1 MLCGPAATDGTGRK
15 DARVIVWCAHLVL
28 GYGMPMANTRSIFD
42 ILGPVMIGPSSSHTA
57 GAVRLGLLARAILG
71 TQPDDATI
79 TLHGS
84 FASTGT
90 GHGTDLALVAGLLG
104 MRQDDPGI
112 VDAFKRAE
120 SAGMTFTITTAD
132 LGDVHA
138 NTALIDVRAGDR
150 SVSVLGSSVGGGE
163 VLVTRI
169 GRFEAHA
176 TGRMPLL
183 LVEHTDAPGEIA
195 RVTEVISA
203 HGANIAEMRVSRT
216 QRGSDALM
224 LIETD
229 TPLPAA
235 AVEAIAALPGVVKAR
250 AVPVV

>member
-1 MLCGPAATDGTGRK
+1 
-15 DARVIVWCAHLVL
+15 
-28 GYGMPMANTRSIFD
+28 MANTRSLFD

-71 TQPDDATI
+71 AQPEEAAI

-84 FASTGT
+84 FASTGK

-104 MRQDDPGI
+104 MRQDDSGI
-112 VDAFKRAE
+112 IDAFERAA
-120 SAGMTFTITTAD
+120 SAGMTFTIANGD

-138 NTALIDVRAGDR
+138 NTALIDLRVGDR

-203 HGANIAEMRVSRT
+203 HGANIAEMRVART

-229 TPLPAA
+229 TPLPVA
-235 AVEAIAALPGVVKAR
+235 AVESIADLPGVISVR
-250 AVPVV
+250 AVPAV